1 MSDGRSSLEG
11 RAAEAASG
19 LDILLGVEDEGWAQ
33 LLGSDPAP
41 LVHEAIS
48 CVLVR
53 LGFGVGLA
61 SEVSVTLADDAG
73 VQVLNREWRGKDKP
87 TNILSFPM
95 MALRPGD
102 RPGPLLGDLILARET
117 CAREAGDEGKA
128 PADHFRHLLVHGTLH
143 LLGYDH
149 ESDEEADA
157 MEALEIEILAGLG
170 IDDPYADDEDDDD
183 DDDLSEPNRQQ
194 VTR

>member
-11 RAAEAASG
+11 PAPGGASG
-19 LDILLGVEDEGWAQ
+19 LDILLGVEDEGWAP
-33 LLGSDPAP
+33 LLGGDPAP
-41 LVHEAIS
+41 LVREAIAA
-48 CVLVR
+48 VLTR
-53 LGFGVGLA
+53 LEFGEGIA

-73 VQVLNREWRGKDKP
+73 VRVLNREWRGKDRP

-95 MALRPGD
+95 TALRPGH

-117 CAREAGDEGKA
+117 CAREARDEGKS

-170 IDDPYADDEDDDD
+170 VADPYADDDEDDLPD
-183 DDDLSEPNRQQ
+183 PNRRQ